1 MLNQLSA
8 LDALFLYLETPET
21 PMHVGSLMLLEKP
34 TRHKGS
40 FVKDI
45 RKLIAARMHL
55 APLFSRKL
63 AFMPFD
69 LANPIWLQTD
79 DVDLDWHIRQMVLPK
94 PGARAQLDAA
104 VASLHENMMD
114 RDRPLWQF
122 TVIEGLETGE
132 VAVYAKI
139 HHAGLDGQG
148 GAALALA
155 ILDLEPNPPVV
166 SAATGK
172 GKGKG
177 AASLTPSAANMIS
190 AALRTSVAQYGK
202 ILRAVPDAIK
212 TVGAM
217 GIQAGVSA
225 LTSSQAKK
233 MGAPSEQLSGM
244 ANMAEIAAGVVTL
257 KSSDT
262 PLQAAKKMLPKGIKL
277 GPRTPLNVAVTAKR
291 AFLTTRLPLDET
303 KAIAKYF
310 DVKLNDVVL
319 ATCAGA
325 LRRFFAHDKAVL
337 AKSMVGAVP
346 ASLRAAGDTTQNNQV
361 TMMLINLATNIADP
375 VKRMAAIRASSQS
388 AKMVTGAMKS
398 MMSTATSDLPT
409 LGIPW
414 LMSIITPLYKS
425 AVSTNRIPV
434 VANVVISNVPG
445 PPVPLYMAGAKL
457 TAYYPVSIVTHGLA
471 LNITIHSY
479 AGMLDYGF
487 IAAKNEV
494 PKLEKLISYMQDAHQ
509 ELMKVM
515 TPGMRLVKESVV
527 RKPVKKMKV
536 KVETETKKK
545 VTKKLTKAAA
555 KVATKKTTAKVAKIV
570 AKKVAKKIAPKV
582 TKQIAATV
590 AGRTAKKTA
599 GHRAKGKV

>member
-1 MLNQLSA
+1 MLNHLSA
-8 LDALFLYLETPET
+8 LDALFLYLETAET
-21 PMHVGSLMLLEKP
+21 PMHVGSLMLMEKP
-34 TRHKGS
+34 RGHKGS
-40 FVKDI
+40 FTKNI
-45 RKLIAARMHL
+45 RHLIASRMHL
-55 APLFSRKL
+55 APLFTRKL

-94 PGARAQLDAA
+94 PGTRAQLDAA
-104 VASLHENMMD
+104 VAGLHENMMD

-122 TVIEGLETGE
+122 TVIEGLQSGE
-132 VAVYAKI
+132 VAFYAKI

-148 GAALALA
+148 GAALAQA
-155 ILDLEPNPPVV
+155 ILDLEPNPKRV
-166 SAATGK
+166 ST
-172 GKGKG
+172 G
-177 AASLTPSAANMIS
+177 AAEGKKHGSGSLTPSAANMIS
-190 AALRTSVAQYGK
+190 AAFRTSVAQYGK
-202 ILRAVPDAIK
+202 ILRAVPEVIK
-212 TVGAM
+212 TVAAM
-217 GIQAGVSA
+217 GINAGVSA

-244 ANMAEIAAGVVTL
+244 ANMAEFAASVTTL
-257 KSSDT
+257 RSTDT

-291 AFLTTRLPLDET
+291 AFLTTRLRLDET
-303 KAIAKYF
+303 KAIARHF

-325 LRRFFAHDKAVL
+325 LRRYFNHDKTVL

-361 TMMLINLATNIADP
+361 TMMLIDLATNIADP

-388 AKMVTGAMKS
+388 AKRVTGAMKG

-445 PPVPLYMAGAKL
+445 PPLPLYMAGAKM

-494 PKLEKLISYMQDAHQ
+494 PKLEKLVEHMQDAHR
-509 ELMKVM
+509 ELLALMANANLPDIDVVAGQNKVAASVKAAWKKSLTSTG
-515 TPGMRLVKESVV
+515 TPPLAFVKTIK
-527 RKPVKKMKV
+527 KPTVVKKAV
-536 KVETETKKK
+536 V
-545 VTKKLTKAAA
+545 
-555 KVATKKTTAKVAKIV
+555 KKTRVI
-570 AKKVAKKIAPKV
+570 KKA
-582 TKQIAATV
+582 
-590 AGRTAKKTA
+590 
-599 GHRAKGKV
+599 